1 MSPDIFASCDYA
13 PSVNQNIITE
23 MVRDATSFVTAINNQ
38 VWQYVRSAERVLD
51 KSITL
56 LLSHDQS
63 QMIISCPSRE
73 AVLHRYFD
81 QEYLLSNHLPD
92 EQSGIRHTAT
102 SLPDEVEDS
111 ECSNI
116 EEMRSQM
123 ITDTGIEEEEY
134 NRRIKSGRLQFLNFI
149 NKKVNLH
156 ESVNFLDED

>member
-13 PSVNQNIITE
+13 PSVNRNIINE

-38 VWQYVRSAERVLD
+38 VWRYVRSAERALD

-56 LLSHDQS
+56 LLSHNQS
-63 QMIISCPSRE
+63 QMIIGCSSRE

-92 EQSGIRHTAT
+92 EQSGAHHPAT
-102 SLPDEVEDS
+102 SLLDEVDDR
-111 ECSNI
+111 ECSDI

-123 ITDTGIEEEEY
+123 IVDTGIEEEEY
-134 NRRIKSGRLQFLNFI
+134 NRRIKNGRLKLLDFI
-149 NKKVNLH
+149 NKKVNLG
-156 ESVNFLDED
+156 ESVNVLNED

>member
-13 PSVNQNIITE
+13 PSVNQNIINE

-56 LLSHDQS
+56 LLSHGQS

-81 QEYLLSNHLPD
+81 QEYLLSNHLSD
-92 EQSGIRHTAT
+92 EQSGAHHPTT
-102 SLPDEVEDS
+102 SSLDEVDDS

-116 EEMRSQM
+116 EEVRSQM
-123 ITDTGIEEEEY
+123 IADTGIGEEEY
-134 NRRIKSGRLQFLNFI
+134 KRRIKNGRLKLLKFI
-149 NKKVNLH
+149 NKKVNLG
-156 ESVNFLDED
+156 ESVNVLNED